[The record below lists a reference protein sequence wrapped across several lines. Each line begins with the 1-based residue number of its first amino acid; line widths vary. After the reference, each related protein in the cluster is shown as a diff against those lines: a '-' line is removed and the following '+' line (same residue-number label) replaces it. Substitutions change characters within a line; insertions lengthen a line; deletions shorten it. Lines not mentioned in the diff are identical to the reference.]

1 MPGMSPTDMI
11 RTRTVANQV
20 ELIREHLEAMQR
32 DLHGLEYDPWK
43 LEVDGLWRRIFEQ
56 ISLMSEAP
64 QQSSLEMIQEDWTTY
79 ISHYATT

>member
-1 MPGMSPTDMI
+1 MTPTDRI
-11 RTRTVANQV
+11 RTRTVRALLREIQ
-20 ELIREHLEAMQR
+20 EHLEAMQR

-56 ISLMSEAP
+56 ISLMAEAP

-79 ISHYATT
+79 IRHYATA